1 MNDRNL
7 AFHFPC
13 RETIAKP
20 RIMKTCL
27 STTVVLRMIGMTGLV
42 LSFLIGSGPGDAQT
56 GLLNDTGQSFCFNP
70 NNTLA
75 TCNAAS
81 VGNDGTLP
89 HQDARYGRDAANAAG
104 ALAKIGAGAEGFDF
118 TRICWNGSPEGT
130 TTGPNLCTGT
140 LVANRTAT
148 PSATPAT
155 DWACTRDNVTG
166 LMWSLQ
172 TQSGD
177 WATVNGATFPNAGH
191 NTPAR
196 CGASSG
202 WRVPNIRELFSISH
216 LGAVSLP
223 IDSTY
228 FPQTEFERYWSADA
242 SSSSTGLA
250 WAVFYHERGGP
261 QVSIKSISSFVRLVH
276 SAAPPLLSVYQTN
289 PDGTVTDTTTGLIWD
304 RCSLGLSGANCDA
317 SVAQRFTWI
326 DALRE
331 ISARNSANHLGFSDW
346 RLPNTKELQ
355 SLVRTNTV
363 PTFDTITFPNTP
375 LGQTQVGNVLEI
387 NNYWASTTAS
397 ANARHAWLTNFAQGG
412 NSPYLFKTEAYFV
425 RLVRGGSGASG
436 FNRFPSAA
444 CNLDIDGDTQRTA
457 EVDGVLLLR
466 YLLGM
471 RDTGLTDGFTLTGTR
486 NTAALIEAFIGNAER
501 YEVFG
506 RTAISAE
513 AFRDALI
520 LVRLM
525 QGVGDDALLNAIEL
539 PANAVH
545 ITPAAVRQHVNTKC
559 GTGF

>member
-1 MNDRNL
+1 
-7 AFHFPC
+7 
-13 RETIAKP
+13 
-20 RIMKTCL
+20 MKLKRFVAVAL
-27 STTVVLRMIGMTGLV
+27 SLYAAACA
-42 LSFLIGSGPGDAQT
+42 SDAQT
-56 GLLNDTGQSFCFNP
+56 GLLNDTGQSFCLNA

-81 VGNDGTLP
+81 VGNEGAVP
-89 HQDARYGRDAANAAG
+89 HQDVRYGRDAANAQG
-104 ALAKIGAGAEGFDF
+104 VLTKTGNGAEGFDF

-166 LMWSLQ
+166 LTWSLQ
-172 TQSGD
+172 TQSGS
-177 WATVNGATFPNAGH
+177 WATVNAASFSNAGH
-191 NTPAR
+191 NTAAR

-223 IDSTY
+223 IDSTH
-228 FPQTEFERYWSADA
+228 FPQTEGERYWSADA

-250 WAVFYHERGGP
+250 WAIMYHERGGP
-261 QVSIKSISSFVRLVH
+261 QATIKSISRFVRLVH
-276 SAAPPLLSVYQTN
+276 STAPPLLSAYQTN
-289 PDGTVTDTTTGLIWD
+289 PDGTVTDSTTGLIWD
-304 RCSLGLSGANCDA
+304 RCSLGLSGASCDTG
-317 SVAQRFTWI
+317 VAQRFTWL

-331 ISARNSANHLGFSDW
+331 VSTRNSANHLGFSDW
-346 RLPNTKELQ
+346 RLPNAKELH
-355 SLVRTNTV
+355 SLLRVNTA
-363 PTFDTITFPNTP
+363 PMIDTTTFPNTP
-375 LGQTQVGNVLEI
+375 LGSTQVGNVLEA
-387 NNYWASTTAS
+387 NHHWSSTTAS
-397 ANARHAWLTNFAQGG
+397 ANPSHAWLTNFSDGF
-412 NSPYLFKTEAYFV
+412 NSPFRFKTEAYYV
-425 RLVRGGSGASG
+425 RLVRGGSAFAG
-436 FNRFPSAA
+436 FDRFPSVA

-486 NTAALIEAFIGNAER
+486 NTAALIEAFIGNAQR

-506 RTAISAE
+506 RAATSAE

-525 QGVGDDALLNAIEL
+525 QGVADDALLNAIEL
-539 PANAVH
+539 PASAVH
-545 ITPAAVRQHVNTKC
+545 MTSAAVRQHVNTKC
-559 GTGF
+559 GTSF